1 MGVGALGWMAC
12 LLFKFQ
18 ITNFQKALTMKKVF
32 VSLIALAVMA
42 CASVAQAATTTF
54 DKVERIGHA
63 VVQVCVDYAATTG
76 LILGANT
83 LTGLITTIYSASD
96 VVAREMIG
104 FIPAVSSDMTFE
116 RAAVGQEV
124 TSPVAPAATA
134 GDISPAVT
142 PPNDGDQT
150 IGKKTLTITKARRV
164 PIRWNGEEKLG
175 LDNNGASFNII
186 LRDQFAQAMRT
197 LVNEV
202 EADLAALHIKA
213 SRACGTA
220 GTSPFATANDLS
232 DTAGALR
239 ILEENGAQGL
249 DFQLVLGSAGMV
261 NLRGKQSG
269 LFKVNEAGREDMLR
283 NGMTDRLQGFALRN
297 SSGVKRHT
305 KGTGASATTNT
316 AGYAIGA
323 TTITLASAGTGTVLA
338 GDVITFAGD
347 TNQYAVATGDAD
359 VSNGGTIVLAAPGLL
374 QAIPTSATA
383 ITVAATSWRNM
394 FFARSAIQLAT
405 RAPALPK
412 QGDSAVDRMLVT
424 DPLTGLTFEISMYA
438 QYRQMQYEVALAWG
452 CGSAKDEHIGIL
464 LG

>member
-1 MGVGALGWMAC
+1 MKKTLLSVMAMYAMALSFTASAGTAIAHKAAEMLVAVPAKADFASRV
-12 LLFKFQ
+12 LVELAYRY
-18 ITNFQKALTMKKVF
+18 ITN
-32 VSLIALAVMA
+32 
-42 CASVAQAATTTF
+42 
-54 DKVERIGHA
+54 
-63 VVQVCVDYAATTG
+63 YAARTG
-76 LILGANT
+76 LILGANS
-83 LTGLITTIYSASD
+83 LSGLITTIYSASD
-96 VVAREMIG
+96 QVARELVG
-104 FIPAVSSDMTFE
+104 FIPAVSADMNFT

-134 GDISPAVT
+134 TDIAPAVT
-142 PPNDGDQT
+142 PPNDGDQN
-150 IGKKTLTITKARRV
+150 IGKKGVVITKARRV
-164 PIRWNGEEKLG
+164 PIRWNGEEQLA
-175 LDNNGASFNII
+175 LDNNGASYNVI
-186 LRDQFAQAMRT
+186 LRDQFSQAMRT

-202 EADLAALHIKA
+202 ESDLAALYVKA

-220 GTSPFATANDLS
+220 SVAPFATAGDLT

-249 DFQLVLGSAGMV
+249 DFQLVLGSAAMV

-297 SSGVKRHT
+297 SSGIKLHA
-305 KGTGASATTNT
+305 KGTAAAATTNA
-316 AGYAIGA
+316 AGYAVGA
-323 TTITLASAGTGTVLA
+323 TVITLAAAGTGTSLA
-338 GDVITFAGD
+338 GDTITFAGD
-347 TNQYAVATGDAD
+347 TNQYVVSSGDGD
-359 VSNGGTIVLAAPGLL
+359 VSNGGTITLAAPGLL
-374 QAIPTSATA
+374 KAIPAAATA
-383 ITVAATSWRNM
+383 ITVAASGFRNM

-452 CGSAKDEHIGIL
+452 CGSVKDELIGIL
-464 LG
+464 HG